1 MAGPTVY
8 TDVAE
13 DFDFASGGQLFA
25 GKKFWVAQRVAS
37 RKRLLDDIKA
47 NGGEIVALEKK
58 ADYLIVDHARRDCPP
73 GSTSYEFIEKSIK
86 EGELQDP
93 EDYTAGPPLGEAR
106 EAGSIHQPTK
116 SGRTSYTAEEDRIL
130 SKWVR
135 DAQSKGASISGNE
148 LYKQLE
154 AKYPRHTWQSW
165 RDRWVKTLSKRPLS
179 AFTIPD
185 NAPPSPPSDQSN
197 ERMPPVPAP
206 SKPTEQQ
213 TPKTEQAPSAT
224 NLDNKGKA
232 KANRDY
238 SVEELEVMFSTDD
251 WLECYAFVAI
261 IDGVEGQDDWISAW
275 DGWAENQ
282 GNQTA
287 EQWRQYYE
295 KVVRP
300 QWLRDPVSKRDK
312 IRKKM
317 EQKHDAEKARRSQAL
332 SQHLAE
338 IDKPD
343 ETVPYPPPTTRDEV
357 EPVQPPA
364 SEGAYSEELLQNR
377 NPPKIASEPKM
388 PSSSTARQESPNFYD
403 EQLARYTKR
412 LREDNFVKQEDGEEL
427 APPTKRRKSGSA
439 TPTQEEPMQPIKAEG
454 TQNQP
459 VEISS
464 AASSQ
469 TNSTSED
476 AEELMQEQIRSQEP
490 DALDEDATIVNIDE
504 DLKEEEVRSIE
515 SDDFPDID
523 ELHPLSPPR
532 EQDSV
537 SGDDLPSNT
546 PTPRATR
553 QKISNFETQAILS
566 SPTQDTSSRPQDF
579 VPNMNPRQPQR
590 FSSPPEQ
597 PPSDASTTQSME
609 EFRRSL
615 QEEGEEEDPDQTLY
629 SQNPPQPLLI
639 SSSPAPSTSSTG
651 EEDPDPPLTGDEII
665 DFYTELNEQKW
676 SDEFISQA
684 LKRTSLRPDLAEKV
698 LDAWKVGK
706 PLPMER
712 GIWSKEDDEAVEG
725 GDGYQLALLEKKHTL
740 DGWGGIVERLKFLDT
755 YRSR

>member
-300 QWLRDPVSKRDK
+300 QWLRDPVSKREK

-317 EQKHDAEKARRSQAL
+317 EQKHDAAKASQSQAL
-332 SQHLAE
+332 SQQPAE
-338 IDKPD
+338 IEKPN
-343 ETVPYPPPTTRDEV
+343 ETLPQPPPATRDEV
-357 EPVQPPA
+357 EAVQPSA
-364 SEGAYSEELLQNR
+364 SEGAHSEEVLQNR

-412 LREDNFVKQEDGEEL
+412 LREDNFVKQEDEEET

-469 TNSTSED
+469 TTSTSED
-476 AEELMQEQIRSQEP
+476 AEELIQEQIRSQEL
-490 DALDEDATIVNIDE
+490 DAVDEDATIVNIDE
-504 DLKEEEVRSIE
+504 DLKEEEVGSIE
-515 SDDFPDID
+515 SDEFPDID
-523 ELHPLSPPR
+523 ELHPLSPPPD
-532 EQDSV
+532 QDSI
-537 SGDDLPSNT
+537 SCDDLPSNT

-553 QKISNFETQAILS
+553 QKVSNFDTQAILS
-566 SPTQDTSSRPQDF
+566 SPTQDTFSRPQDF

-629 SQNPPQPLLI
+629 SQHPPQPLLI

-676 SDEFISQA
+676 SNEFISKA
-684 LKRTSLRPDLAEKV
+684 LKRTGLRPDLAEKV

-712 GIWSKEDDEAVEG
+712 GIWSKEDDDAVEG

>member
-1 MAGPTVY
+1 MPTVP
-8 TDVAE
+8 A
-13 DFDFASGGQLFA
+13 
-25 GKKFWVAQRVAS
+25 
-37 RKRLLDDIKA
+37 
-47 NGGEIVALEKK
+47 
-58 ADYLIVDHARRDCPP
+58 
-73 GSTSYEFIEKSIK
+73 
-86 EGELQDP
+86 
-93 EDYTAGPPLGEAR
+93 
-106 EAGSIHQPTK
+106 
-116 SGRTSYTAEEDRIL
+116 L
-130 SKWVR
+130 SK
-135 DAQSKGASISGNE
+135 A
-148 LYKQLE
+148 
-154 AKYPRHTWQSW
+154 
-165 RDRWVKTLSKRPLS
+165 
-179 AFTIPD
+179 
-185 NAPPSPPSDQSN
+185 
-197 ERMPPVPAP
+197 
-206 SKPTEQQ
+206 TEQQ
-213 TPKTEQAPSAT
+213 IPKTEQAPSAKS
-224 NLDNKGKA
+224 LDDKGKA
-232 KANRDY
+232 QANRDY
-238 SVEELEVMFSTDD
+238 SVAELEVMFSTDD
-251 WLECYAFVAI
+251 WLECYAFVEI
-261 IDGVEGQDDWISAW
+261 IDGVEGQDDYLSAW

-300 QWLRDPVSKRDK
+300 QWLRDPVSKREK

-317 EQKHDAEKARRSQAL
+317 EEKHDAENARRSQAL
-332 SQHLAE
+332 TQHPAE
-338 IDKPD
+338 IEKPD
-343 ETVPYPPPTTRDEV
+343 GTLTQLPPTTRNTV
-357 EPVQPPA
+357 ESVQRST
-364 SEGAYSEELLQNR
+364 SEGAHSEEVLQNR
-377 NPPKIASEPKM
+377 DPPKIASEPKM

-412 LREDNFVKQEDGEEL
+412 SREDNFVKQEDEEKL

-439 TPTQEEPMQPIKAEG
+439 TRTQEEPVQPIKAEG
-454 TQNQP
+454 TQNQL

-469 TNSTSED
+469 TDSTSED
-476 AEELMQEQIRSQEP
+476 AEELMQEQMRSQEL
-490 DALDEDATIVNIDE
+490 DAMDEDATIVNIDE
-504 DLKEEEVRSIE
+504 DLKEEEVGSIE

-523 ELHPLSPPR
+523 ELHPLSPPPD
-532 EQDSV
+532 QDSV

-553 QKISNFETQAILS
+553 QKISNFDTQAILS
-566 SPTQDTSSRPQDF
+566 SPTQDMFSRPQDF
-579 VPNMNPRQPQR
+579 VPNMAPRQPQR

-615 QEEGEEEDPDQTLY
+615 QEEGEEDPDQTLY
-629 SQNPPQPLLI
+629 SQHPPQPLLI

-676 SDEFISQA
+676 SNEFISKA
-684 LKRTSLRPDLAEKV
+684 LKRTGLRPVLAEKV

>member
-93 EDYTAGPPLGEAR
+93 EDYTAGPPSGEAR

-116 SGRTSYTAEEDRIL
+116 SGRTAYTAEEDRTL

-135 DAQSKGASISGNE
+135 DAQSKGASVSGNE

-251 WLECYAFVAI
+251 WLECYAFVPI

-317 EQKHDAEKARRSQAL
+317 EQKHDAANARRSQAL
-332 SQHLAE
+332 SQHPAE
-338 IDKPD
+338 IEKPD
-343 ETVPYPPPTTRDEV
+343 EILSQPSPTTRNRV
-357 EPVQPPA
+357 EPVQRSA
-364 SEGAYSEELLQNR
+364 SEGANSEELPQPR

-412 LREDNFVKQEDGEEL
+412 LREDNFVKQEDEEEL

-439 TPTQEEPMQPIKAEG
+439 TPIQEEPMQPIKAEG

-476 AEELMQEQIRSQEP
+476 AEELMQEQILSQEP
-490 DALDEDATIVNIDE
+490 DALDEDAAIVNIDE

-546 PTPRATR
+546 STPRATR
-553 QKISNFETQAILS
+553 QKISNFDTQAILS
-566 SPTQDTSSRPQDF
+566 SPTQDGFSRPQDF
-579 VPNMNPRQPQR
+579 VPNMAPRQPQR

-597 PPSDASTTQSME
+597 PASDASTTQSME

-629 SQNPPQPLLI
+629 SQHPPQPLVI

-651 EEDPDPPLTGDEII
+651 EEDPDPPLTGDEIV

-676 SDEFISQA
+676 SDEFISSA
-684 LKRTSLRPDLAEKV
+684 LKRTGLRPDLAEKV

-712 GIWSKEDDEAVEG
+712 GIWSKEDDDAVEG